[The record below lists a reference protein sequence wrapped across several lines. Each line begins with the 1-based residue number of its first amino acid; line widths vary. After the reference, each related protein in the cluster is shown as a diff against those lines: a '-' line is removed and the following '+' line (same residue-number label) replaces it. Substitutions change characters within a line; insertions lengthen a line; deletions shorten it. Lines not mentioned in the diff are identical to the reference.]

1 MIFRLV
7 YTVLLALVSPL
18 FIYSLYKTKSGKPR
32 IGSRWKEHWGV
43 APTLPYRDRP
53 IWIHAV
59 SMGETIA
66 ATPLIYQLK
75 EQHPEIN
82 IVLTTT
88 TATGAE
94 QAKRLGKL
102 VTHRYMPFD
111 FPFAINQFLK
121 VMKPRQLIIM
131 ETEIWPNTLH
141 LSNHA
146 GIPITIVNA
155 RLSNKS
161 CNGYKKIPTLAKQL
175 NRSVTRIVC
184 QYPNDANNF
193 KTLGVRPEKLSVSGS
208 IKFDIL
214 VRQETKAKGQ
224 TLRKTLGSS
233 RPVWIAASTHEGE
246 DKIVLSA
253 HASLLKH
260 KPDAILILVPRHPER
275 FSKVKSLSEANFPT
289 VSRSSEEKVTSSTQV
304 YLGDTM
310 GEMLEQIEA
319 SDICFMGGS
328 LVGDKVGGHNLL
340 EPAALAK
347 ATLTGPSFYNFQDIA
362 QALIAHDACS
372 VVKSSEELF
381 ESLLSLFNN
390 NSLRTNKGQA
400 ALEFVQR
407 NSGAIETTIRLIG
420 NLDNK

>member
-1 MIFRLV
+1 MFFRLV
-7 YTVLLALVSPL
+7 YTVLLTLVSPL
-18 FIYSLYKTKSGKPR
+18 FICSLYKAKSGKPR
-32 IGSRWKEHWGV
+32 VGSRWREHWGFPP
-43 APTLPYRDRP
+43 ALHYNERP
-53 IWIHAV
+53 IWVHAV

-66 ATPLIYQLK
+66 ATPLIYKLK
-75 EQHPEIN
+75 EQYPDIN

-94 QAKRLGKL
+94 QAKKLGKL

-111 FPFAINQFLK
+111 FPFAIDRFLK
-121 VMKPRQLIIM
+121 VIRPCQLIVM

-141 LSNHA
+141 LSNLA

-155 RLSNKS
+155 RLSDKS
-161 CNGYKKIPTLAKQL
+161 CNGYKKVPTLAKQL
-175 NRSVTRIVC
+175 NRCITRIVC

-193 KTLGVRPEKLSVSGS
+193 IKLGVNAEKLSVSGS
-208 IKFDIL
+208 IKFDI
-214 VRQETKAKGQ
+214 VVKQETKNKGQ
-224 TLRKTLGSS
+224 ELRKTLGLS

-246 DKIVLSA
+246 DEIVLSA

-275 FSKVKSLSEANFPT
+275 FSKVKCLSEENFTT
-289 VSRSSEEKVTSSTQV
+289 VSRSNEEKVTNSTQV
-304 YLGDTM
+304 YLADTM
-310 GEMLEQIEA
+310 GEMFELIQA

-328 LVGDKVGGHNLL
+328 LIGDKVGGHNLL

-347 ATLTGPSFYNFQDIA
+347 ATLTGPSFYNFQDIT
-362 QALIAHDACS
+362 QALIAHNACS
-372 VVKSSEELF
+372 VIQSSEELF

-390 NSLRTNKGQA
+390 DTLRINKGQA
-400 ALEFVQR
+400 ALEFVQS
-407 NSGAIETTIRLIG
+407 NSGALETTISLIG